1 MMKFIFYHFLTYC
14 VYFESVQSS
23 NPYSTISKLDNNEPI
38 GSLPVRELLPPRN
51 PISSVIILKN
61 IVGPGEVDESLDEE
75 IGTEC
80 SKFGEVLSVLIFE
93 VTDKSFPPE
102 AAVRVFVQFDSQ
114 QASERAVTELNGRYF
129 GGRAIRVDYFDKA
142 RFEASD
148 LAPEPDEEKYLN

>member
-1 MMKFIFYHFLTYC
+1 MSKLIFYHFLTYC
-14 VYFESVQSS
+14 LYFESVQSS
-23 NPYSTISKLDNNEPI
+23 NPYSTISKLDNQEPA
-38 GSLPVRELLPPRN
+38 GPFPARATPVPPRN

-114 QASERAVTELNGRYF
+114 QASERALTELNGRYF
-129 GGRAIRVDYFDKA
+129 GGRAIRVDYFDEA

-148 LAPEPDEEKYLN
+148 LAPEPDEDKNE